1 MIDSNQDKKCE
12 RNNKIIE
19 EMELEKIWS
28 EFNYECMICDCLCHA
43 FSRYDHC
50 DRCEIIHVQKTKQ

>member
-28 EFNYECMICDCLCHA
+28 EFNCECVNCDCLCHA
-43 FSRYDHC
+43 FSRYDYC
-50 DRCEIIHVQKTKQ
+50 DRCDIIHVQKTKQ